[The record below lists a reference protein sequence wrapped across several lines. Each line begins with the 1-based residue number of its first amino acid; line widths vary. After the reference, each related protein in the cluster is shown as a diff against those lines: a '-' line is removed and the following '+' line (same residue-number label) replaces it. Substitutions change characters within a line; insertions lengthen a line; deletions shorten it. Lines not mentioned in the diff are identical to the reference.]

1 MLGNFDSFQFKETR
15 TMKTSIP
22 GSWSADPSHFRTP
35 SRREVLSVGYCA
47 ALGLSLGN
55 LLKLESLQAQEKK
68 PEPKAKSVIH
78 IYLQGGFAHMDSF
91 DPKPD
96 APAEYRGILEPVQ
109 TKLNGVVFSEHM
121 KKTAEI
127 ADKLTVVRSM
137 SHTEVDHS
145 RGEHSMFTGYR
156 PSPALTYP
164 SMGSVVAQ
172 ELGSRNDMPPYICVP
187 TQGSQF
193 LGSGYLSNAFGPFS
207 LGTDPGRPN
216 FTVRDLS
223 MASGVDDKRFTDRRE
238 WKELVDDHF
247 AKTEK
252 EDALSTMDAFYQRA
266 YGLLSSKQAR
276 EAFSLKGET
285 DKTKELYGM
294 IGQSGP
300 LAFRSSGSARFL
312 IARRLIEAGARFV
325 TVTFGAWD
333 THAYHYRGIEAQ
345 MQVLDTAFAGLIRDL
360 DQRGLLDSTLV
371 VVNSEFGRTPKI
383 NAGGGRDHW
392 PRVFS
397 LVLAGGGIKRGQVYG
412 ASDALAAEPA
422 KTPLSVE
429 DYAHTLYH
437 LIGIDARKD
446 LMSPGNRPQEIVMNG
461 SVVKGLLS

>member
-1 MLGNFDSFQFKETR
+1 MHRPQPC
-15 TMKTSIP
+15 P
-22 GSWSADPSHFRTP
+22 GP
-35 SRREVLSVGYCA
+35 SRRDLIRVGWLGG
-47 ALGLSLGN
+47 LGLTLGQY
-55 LLKLESLQAQEKK
+55 LKLQAADPAKAVA
-68 PEPKAKSVIH
+68 PKAQSVIH

-96 APAEYRGILEPVQ
+96 APAEYRGVLNPIE
-109 TKLNGVVFSEHM
+109 TKVPGMRFSEHM
-121 KKTAEI
+121 QKTAAV

-137 SHTEVDHS
+137 THTEVDHS

-164 SMGSVVAQ
+164 SLGSVTAH
-172 ELGSRNDMPPYICVP
+172 EYGPRKNMPPYIVVP
-187 TQGSQF
+187 TAGSQY
-193 LGSGYLSNAFGPFS
+193 LGTGYLSNQYGPFA
-207 LGTDPGRPN
+207 LGADPGRPG
-216 FTVRDLS
+216 FSVRDLS
-223 MASGVDDKRFTDRRE
+223 LPKGVDDARFADRKE

-247 AKTEK
+247 AKQEK
-252 EDALSTMDAFYQRA
+252 DDGLATMDSFYRRA
-266 YGLLSSKQAR
+266 YGMLGSQAVR
-276 EAFSLKGET
+276 DAFSLKGET
-285 DKTKELYGM
+285 DKTKEMYGLA
-294 IGQSGP
+294 GVSGP
-300 LAFRSSGSARFL
+300 IAFRNAGAARFL

-333 THAYHYRGIEAQ
+333 THAYHYKGIEIQ
-345 MQVLDTAFAGLIRDL
+345 MPVLDHALGGLIADL

-397 LVLAGGGIKRGQVYG
+397 IVLAGGGAKRGQVYG

-429 DYAHTLYH
+429 DYAHTVYH
-437 LIGIDARKD
+437 LLGIDGRKD
-446 LMSPGNRPQEIVMNG
+446 LMSPGNRPQPIVTG
-461 SVVKGLLS
+461 GQVVKGLLA